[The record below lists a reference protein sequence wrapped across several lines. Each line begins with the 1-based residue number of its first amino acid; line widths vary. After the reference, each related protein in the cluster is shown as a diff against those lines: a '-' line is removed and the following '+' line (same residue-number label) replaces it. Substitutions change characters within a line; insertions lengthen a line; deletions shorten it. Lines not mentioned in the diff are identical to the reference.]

1 MQNPPGCWCAI
12 YKKPVWY
19 TAAYVGHTSVLIYV
33 HMYIHIQFILIY
45 TYSIGCIPMGTGSI
59 VCKCLRHMTVQNRL
73 SANVCIAHW
82 SDVHIKNQLELQIF
96 TKAKVKFKMFFE
108 SRNDVCKSNQGA

>member
-1 MQNPPGCWCAI
+1 
-12 YKKPVWY
+12 
-19 TAAYVGHTSVLIYV
+19 
-33 HMYIHIQFILIY
+33 MYIHIQFILIY

-82 SDVHIKNQLELQIF
+82 SDVHIKNQLDVQIF